1 MGGCIS
7 NSYRVCGACTRKA
20 PEDRDPTYVRIFGFF
35 AFLSACI
42 VIGLDTFVYAV
53 VGLKYGV
60 QLDLGNGFML
70 PVGAWWGGIFPFLAG
85 FLAMFHGCRQ
95 GCFAR
100 CCCPAYCDPNR
111 RLGLYNGPC
120 GPCSCGKISAL
131 LAAIGVVIAL
141 LGAVWDAFAGLVRL
155 CFCFAGRWP
164 CANLPALFCT
174 TLLHCP
180 AAYGRRN
187 TARRR
192 GAQRHRLLLLRGGA
206 RRGERR
212 VSFPC
217 PFPVCLSLSLSLSR
231 VPPFSFALH
240 PTPCTRSCTPRALT
254 V

>member
-111 RLGLYNGPC
+111 RMGLYNGPC
-120 GPCSCGKISAL
+120 GPCSCGKVSAL

-141 LGAVWDAFAGLVRL
+141 LGTVWDAFAGLVRCL
-155 CFCFAGRWP
+155 PLFLFRWLLAVFS
-164 CANLPALFCT
+164 CSRSLVHDA
-174 TLLHCP
+174 TLLAFTRSVLRASEYCS
-180 AAYGRRN
+180 A
-187 TARRR
+187 ARRSTPSPPS
-192 GAQRHRLLLLRGGA
+192 AA
-206 RRGERR
+206 RWCSAG
-212 VSFPC
+212 
-217 PFPVCLSLSLSLSR
+217 
-231 VPPFSFALH
+231 
-240 PTPCTRSCTPRALT
+240 
-254 V
+254 